1 MRIFLVFLLICT
13 SFEVSADEKIG
24 KLKDDLSVF
33 SGRVSKISGKSS
45 LMRVRVDFVNFKF
58 LNKKDKVEFWLESYP
73 SHRCIAYVIG
83 KSNEYMLLR
92 IPSFSQCVRKVG
104 VTVGSYLHFRSK
116 DLSRTLQIA
125 EELLQV
131 LLKKRLALHS
141 RLSRTKK
148 DLDAHIEKVDAV
160 NRRYE
165 VLRDKLDLEHQQEM
179 MALED
184 DRTSKFKVYKDTQA
198 KLDSLDYKLEQYRI
212 GDHNLKLDRWS
223 LDPKLYRRK

>member
-1 MRIFLVFLLICT
+1 MRIILLFISLFIT
-13 SFEVSADEKIG
+13 FSSHADVKI
-24 KLKDDLSVF
+24 KKMKDDLSVF
-33 SGRVSKISGKSS
+33 AGRVSKISEKSS
-45 LMRVRVDFVNFKF
+45 LVRVKVDFVNFKF
-58 LNKKDKVEFWLESYP
+58 LNKKDKVEFWLESSP
-73 SHRCIAYVIG
+73 KHRCVSYVIG

-92 IPSFSQCVRKVG
+92 VPYFSECVRKVG
-104 VTVGSYLHFRSK
+104 VTVGSYLHFRSN
-116 DLSRTLQIA
+116 DLARTLEIA

-165 VLRDKLDLEHQQEM
+165 VLRDKLDLEHQQEL

-184 DRTSKFKVYKDTQA
+184 DKTQRWKVFKDTQA
-198 KLDSLDYKLEQYRI
+198 SLDSLDYKLEQYRI

-223 LDPKLYRRK
+223 LDPRLYRRK